1 MRPASHLPSCLP
13 LERRHGE
20 VVLLL
25 VLALLMP
32 VPLYL
37 VSLALFGLPHV
48 IAELAYIAYR
58 YRGRWPWRWW
68 IPIGLT
74 LACQAVVRTGVWLGA
89 YPQDVGQIADLATL
103 LVLAI
108 VMAVAPMR
116 LAWPARLCALAM
128 AIGLFWLLEQGQW
141 LITLLILSM
150 VHNFTP
156 LGLAWDLARENR
168 QHRPMLRAFAIY
180 FSLPVVVAM
189 AGYSGH
195 EAFLRTS
202 ENEAKLL
209 AQQIPHSWLAWGEG
223 QQGALM
229 SALALAQCLHYLAV
243 MRWLPATAR
252 TASVAVMGTKL
263 VWLTVI
269 AASVLM
275 VYFWIDYGRARQLY
289 GIAAGFHAWLEWP
302 ILWMVLI
309 GQPSGQP
316 QT

>member
-1 MRPASHLPSCLP
+1 
-13 LERRHGE
+13 
-20 VVLLL
+20 LLL
-25 VLALLMP
+25 LALALLMP

-48 IAELAYIAYR
+48 IAELSYIAHR

-68 IPIGLT
+68 IPIGLP
-74 LACQAVVRTGVWLGA
+74 LACQAIVRTGVWMGA

-103 LVLAI
+103 LMLTI
-108 VMAVAPMR
+108 VMALAPMR
-116 LAWPARLCALAM
+116 LAWPARFCAVAM
-128 AIGLFWLLEQGQW
+128 AIGFFWLLEQGQW
-141 LITLLILSM
+141 LIALLILSIA
-150 VHNFTP
+150 HNFTP

-195 EAFLRTS
+195 EVLLHTPES
-202 ENEAKLL
+202 EAKLL
-209 AQQIPHSWLAWGEG
+209 AQQIPHSWLAWSEG

-243 MRWLPATAR
+243 MRWLPATAC
-252 TASVAVMGTKL
+252 TSSVAMMGTKL
-263 VWLTVI
+263 VWLTVF
-269 AASVLM
+269 AASALM
-275 VYFWIDYGRARQLY
+275 MYFWVDYGQARQMY

-309 GQPSGQP
+309 GQPSAQP